1 LLKDF
6 KVFVVLSVIVVAA
19 FAVAV
24 LQPFGISPDYENY
37 ELFLDMAR
45 DDFKLGVDSRFE
57 PGFVFLTGLISQFM
71 QENILIYGA
80 FVVVSLGVKLFAL
93 EKFVVEDRRARYYL
107 YLAIGF
113 YLLHFFPL
121 HELTQLRAA
130 LAVAA
135 IFVAV
140 IYIWGAANLKGMA
153 FVVAAALMHY
163 SSLIMAPFLYLPR
176 MSRRTAV
183 ISAVAVGT
191 LLAAASNVMVSVA
204 QIYFAVFQTYE
215 FGVVE
220 EMPNPFSPVFFPE
233 FYLILVSLFY
243 WDGLTEIQ
251 KRILTLQ
258 MFGFALF
265 YGLID
270 FTVIAVRGRELFSV
284 LWTIFLV
291 QCSGGPVVF
300 RYWVHGFFMMSAV
313 LSFYLYFVL
322 DFFH

>member
-1 LLKDF
+1 
-6 KVFVVLSVIVVAA
+6 
-19 FAVAV
+19 
-24 LQPFGISPDYENY
+24 
-37 ELFLDMAR
+37 
-45 DDFKLGVDSRFE
+45 
-57 PGFVFLTGLISQFM
+57 M